1 MANKSGEEMPS
12 PRIITIIIALVLALN
27 GGSWWAIN
35 QQSKAIGDLTK
46 LINTKMDDRYRR
58 REANAAHTAILNR
71 IVQGERRDE
80 HLESKIDT
88 HQTADDKI
96 HQ

>member
-1 MANKSGEEMPS
+1 MPS
-12 PRIITIIIALVLALN
+12 PLIITIIIALVLALN

-58 REANAAHTAILNR
+58 REANAAHTAILQR
-71 IVQGERRDE
+71 IVQAEKRDD
-80 HLESKIDT
+80 HLEVKIDK
-88 HQTADDKI
+88 HQIDDDKI
-96 HQ
+96 HK